1 MKNVYLVTFGTTDPN
16 NGYKTFKKSLLRLK
30 NEALDTNWFKDIFLY
45 TETDLA
51 HFDKSFA
58 GTGAGWWWW
67 KPIVVKM
74 ALDSVKTDDI
84 VMFIDAGFTIN
95 KEGEER
101 FFDYVRLCDSGPGI
115 LGFGGGPISSVMGE
129 GDTDGMHAK
138 RDLLIYL
145 DCDSDKYTK
154 TSQSGSG
161 LFFIKK
167 NKFGLDFLNE
177 WMEISKNEHFL
188 NHAPS
193 LVEEHSEF
201 LSHKNE
207 QAIFSLLLKKR
218 LPQLNNYL
226 LDKREVSEHNTTFG
240 YASTPFKADRLDD
253 SKLWSTI
260 PYKIHNGKLVRGDF
274 NYK

>member
-1 MKNVYLVTFGTTDPN
+1 MKNVYLVTFGTTEPN
-16 NGYKTFKKSLLRLK
+16 NGHKTFKKSLLRLK
-30 NEALDTNWFKDIFLY
+30 KEALDTNWFKDIFLY
-45 TETDLA
+45 TEKDLE
-51 HFDKSFA
+51 HFNKSFG

-74 ALDSVKTDDI
+74 ALDCVKRNDI

-95 KEGEER
+95 KNGEER

-115 LGFGGGPISSVMGE
+115 LGFGGGPISSAMGE

-154 TSQSGSG
+154 TSQSGTG
-161 LFFIKK
+161 VFFIKK

-177 WMEISKNEHFL
+177 WIDVSKNEHFL
-188 NHAPS
+188 NHDPS
-193 LVEEHSEF
+193 SIEEHPEF
-201 LSHKNE
+201 VSHKNE

-218 LPQLNNYL
+218 LPKLNNFL
-226 LDKREVSEHNTTFG
+226 LDKREVSEHNTTAG
-240 YASTPFKADRLDD
+240 YEFTPFKADRLDD
-253 SKLWSTI
+253 SKLWFTI
-260 PYKIHNGKLVRGDF
+260 PYKIHKGKLVRGDF